1 MKEILITSSALI
13 LALLL
18 MRRVF
23 QKVLSRRVQYALWAL
38 VLVRLLVPVSLPAV
52 NFSVLTAA
60 RPIQTVVD
68 QRLGQA
74 VRPAQPSGQ
83 TIYNAPDPSGVLAA
97 QGGQTALNHTPYEGP
112 LPPLGQPIS
121 PAADVPSPAT
131 AQPDAGMT
139 AGEALTLVWKDRKS
153 TRLNSSH

>member
-23 QKVLSRRVQYALWAL
+23 QRVLSRRVQYALWAL

-97 QGGQTALNHTPYEGP
+97 QGGQTALNHTP
-112 LPPLGQPIS
+112 
-121 PAADVPSPAT
+121 
-131 AQPDAGMT
+131 
-139 AGEALTLVWKDRKS
+139 
-153 TRLNSSH
+153 